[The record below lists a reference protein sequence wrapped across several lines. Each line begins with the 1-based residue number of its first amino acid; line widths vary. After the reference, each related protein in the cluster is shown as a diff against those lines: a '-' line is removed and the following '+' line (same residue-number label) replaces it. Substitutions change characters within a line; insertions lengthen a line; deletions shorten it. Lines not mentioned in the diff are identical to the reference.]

1 MLWFL
6 LYMSD
11 IIYYIYTNNMVN
23 FFIHMQLQS
32 IILQLRKKLYR
43 NDSQT
48 KLFYGN
54 LNGSSSILIRYVDNL

>member
-48 KLFYGN
+48 KLFYDN
-54 LNGSSSILIRYVDNL
+54 LNSSSSILIRYVDNL